1 MQSTS
6 LLVTGVSGHLGHRT
20 ATTLLHTAPLPLI
33 GTTRTPARVA
43 DLSPGMTIRAAD
55 FSQPDGLPAAFAGAA
70 RMLLTSL
77 PAETAGPRRVAQ
89 HRHAIHAAR
98 QAGVAHIV
106 YTSFLATPNGPLAA
120 LAADHVETEATL
132 RATGGATA
140 LRNAWYA
147 EMLLTTLP
155 RAMATG
161 VLRTLDRHAGVAW
174 IARDD
179 CAVAAAAALRGEGD
193 GRPVYRLT
201 GPQAVTPLA
210 LVETA
215 NALLGVS
222 IKVVE
227 LTPEAMLKALLEDG
241 VAEPMARLRLYIE
254 QALAKR
260 TMAEASDD
268 FRSLTGQP
276 AAGIGQFLEI
286 HRDTV
291 LQAAD
296 TVR

>member
-1 MQSTS
+1 MQPAS

-20 ATTLLHTAPLPLI
+20 ATTLLHTTTLPLI
-33 GTTRTPARVA
+33 GTTRTPARAA
-43 DLSPGMTIRAAD
+43 DLSPGMTLRAAD
-55 FSQPDGLPAAFAGAA
+55 FSQPDGLPAAFADAA

-77 PAETAGPRRVAQ
+77 PAETAGPCRVAQ

-98 QAGVAHIV
+98 QAGVRHIV
-106 YTSFLATPNGPLAA
+106 YTSFLATPDGPLAA

-155 RAMATG
+155 RAMTTG

-179 CAVAAAAALRGEGD
+179 CAVAAAAALRGDGD
-193 GRPVYRLT
+193 GRPVLHLT
-201 GPQAVTPLA
+201 GPHAVTPLA
-210 LVETA
+210 LAERA
-215 NALLGVS
+215 NAVLGAS
-222 IKVVE
+222 IKVQA

-241 VAEPMARLRLYIE
+241 VPMPMARMLLYIE
-254 QALAKR
+254 QALANGA
-260 TMAEASDD
+260 MAQTSDD
-268 FRSLTGQP
+268 FQILTGQR
-276 AAGIGQFLEI
+276 AAGIDHFLEI
-286 HRDTV
+286 HRDTL
-291 LQAAD
+291 LQAANAA
-296 TVR
+296 R